1 MKKTTIFGIFS
12 MLFYCLS
19 IFSLSAQP
27 YSNGGM
33 STGATSNSGVLAPN
47 GYTWSE
53 VQNQTGVTTL
63 SNTLAG
69 SGGAFNNANTSNFLL
84 ADDFVVPAGQTWDVT
99 SVEVFGYQ
107 TGYAGTAI
115 PIDQMRVQIFSG
127 DPTLPAS
134 TVVFGDLTTNR
145 LNATLSGDALM
156 YRIFNSAVPAPG
168 SPTGTTRKIWKF
180 NATAVVTL
188 QPGTYWL
195 VYQVHA
201 TNDGSL
207 FFPSVTIPG
216 VRGLAGWN
224 AKQRDTAGAWT
235 SLVDAGNPATP
246 PSVPLDMPFNVNYT
260 LNLSVGDAALNSLK
274 IYPNPTSDHLYI
286 TGNNLDIQNVF
297 VSDLNGRV
305 LKSFDFSSVSE
316 AVVDLTGLTN
326 GVYIVS
332 VKSEEDTVNKK
343 IVKQN

>member
-53 VQNQTGVTTL
+53 VQNQTGVTTV

-84 ADDFVVPAGQTWDVT
+84 ADDFVVPAGQTWDLT

-134 TVVFGDLTTNR
+134 TVVFGSLVVNFGFEGFLPSLIFSIIFIVLIFLLLLWFLPVIYVFVIAIQHHLLLDSSKR
-145 LNATLSGDALM
+145 IETLSNQPLV
-156 YRIFNSAVPAPG
+156 VPTNPSDP
-168 SPTGTTRKIWKF
+168 SPTPFETEINPELEQKKEAENKTSSKVKTKRKS
-180 NATAVVTL
+180 A
-188 QPGTYWL
+188 
-195 VYQVHA
+195 
-201 TNDGSL
+201 
-207 FFPSVTIPG
+207 
-216 VRGLAGWN
+216 
-224 AKQRDTAGAWT
+224 
-235 SLVDAGNPATP
+235 
-246 PSVPLDMPFNVNYT
+246 
-260 LNLSVGDAALNSLK
+260 
-274 IYPNPTSDHLYI
+274 
-286 TGNNLDIQNVF
+286 
-297 VSDLNGRV
+297 
-305 LKSFDFSSVSE
+305 
-316 AVVDLTGLTN
+316 
-326 GVYIVS
+326 
-332 VKSEEDTVNKK
+332 
-343 IVKQN
+343 